1 MQLYVWMRHC
11 HREKSKS
18 CYQNLWLFKQQ
29 ADVENGVYPFSHTF
43 ANTPDLSALLLPL
56 SETLSLELMSISE
69 ATKHDKLKA
78 SLHEVAAS

>member
-1 MQLYVWMRHC
+1 M
-11 HREKSKS
+11 
-18 CYQNLWLFKQQ
+18 
-29 ADVENGVYPFSHTF
+29 ENGVYPFSHTF